1 MTRVTFTVSL
11 ISFISFSSQ
20 IFIVW
25 PWYGREISIDL
36 LKLLVPFKYVL
47 ELCFRE
53 LTRSAL
59 IFMVFYNYRL
69 CVKTPPGGVPAG
81 WVSSL

>member
-36 LKLLVPFKYVL
+36 L